1 MTKQDIA
8 NIFRSLS
15 ERYPKYYKKMNKQ
28 EQIKYMQDMYE
39 LFNKYD
45 LRLLEDALNGIL
57 VKRYPNPPSFIQLLT
72 GVSRALFDRRSEVF
86 IKMYD
91 NKYYHKGL
99 TGTEEEIDRKAFEI
113 WDRIAIE
120 FLKDRITNTHQKEI
134 IDAVNEYDYLKEY
147 KGLILFDE
155 SLPIPPGCDP
165 NKSWDF
171 STPTCHLHSHKY

>member
-1 MTKQDIA
+1 MTKQEIA

-28 EQIKYMQDMYE
+28 EQVKYLKDMYE

-45 LRLLEDALNGIL
+45 LKLLEDALNGIFS
-57 VKRYPNPPSFIQLLT
+57 KRYPNPPSFIQLLT

-86 IKMYD
+86 LKMYD
-91 NKYYHKGL
+91 NKYYHIGL

-113 WDRIAIE
+113 WDKIAIE
-120 FLKDRITNTHQKEI
+120 FLKDRVTETHQREI
-134 IDAVNEYDYLKEY
+134 IEAVNEYDYLNQY
-147 KGLILFDE
+147 KGLILFDN

-171 STPTCHLHSHKY
+171 STPTAHLHSHKY